1 VLLSCCSSYANHV
14 FAGKSDSDDD
24 AFQQHVTAKS
34 VPRFAHNNLK
44 RARSWI
50 ETCKSS
56 HESCRQF
63 HLNTVRHDRQR
74 PTRVL
79 EINGSLVRLRCN
91 MTNEPVDYLVVSH
104 MWGKPSS
111 EHDGPLQLTLS
122 NLRELRGAVP
132 WCKLS
137 PIYREAI
144 RVTNVLGYRY
154 LWIDSLCIIQDSAE
168 DWKHEARL
176 MARSV
181 ILYGFERKNILTL
194 CRTVST
200 ATPHVTSHSYFPTQ
214 SNRHHTP
221 VPIHEPGTPAS
232 SVPPLSIT
240 PVSPHTTTPPT
251 SEQPT
256 NPTSHK
262 TGSFNPGGLFF
273 AVPGH
278 SKNTS

>member
-1 VLLSCCSSYANHV
+1 V
-14 FAGKSDSDDD
+14 FAGKSDSDDG
-24 AFQQHVTAKS
+24 AFHQHVTAKS

-44 RARSWI
+44 RAKSWI

-79 EINGSLVRLRCN
+79 EVSGSLVRLRCN
-91 MTNEPVDYLVVSH
+91 MTSEPVDYLVVSH
-104 MWGKPSS
+104 MWGEPSS

-122 NLRELRGAVP
+122 NLRDLQGAVP

-181 ILYGFERKNILTL
+181 ILYGLERKNILTL

-200 ATPHVTSHSYFPTQ
+200 ATPHVTSHSY
-214 SNRHHTP
+214 SLTP
-221 VPIHEPGTPAS
+221 PIHRPTRAQIHESGTPAYFVQQLLPS
-232 SVPPLSIT
+232 LESAFGTPLIIYGL
-240 PVSPHTTTPPT
+240 HIIALK
-251 SEQPT
+251 
-256 NPTSHK
+256 NK
-262 TGSFNPGGLFF
+262 TG
-273 AVPGH
+273 
-278 SKNTS
+278 